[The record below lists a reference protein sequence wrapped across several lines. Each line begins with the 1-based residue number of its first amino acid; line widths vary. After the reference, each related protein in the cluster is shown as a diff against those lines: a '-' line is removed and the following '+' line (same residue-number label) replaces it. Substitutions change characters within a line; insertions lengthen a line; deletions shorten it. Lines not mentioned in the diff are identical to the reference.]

1 MLTVT
6 PEAETWITSQLSEA
20 KAPENAALRL
30 FAEEGK
36 INMGIAEP
44 KPTDQTFEKD
54 GQTYLTVGP
63 DAAAALADKTLCCQD
78 TGNGASLAIAPNEQ
92 G

>member
-20 KAPENAALRL
+20 NAPEQAALRL

-44 KPTDQTFEKD
+44 GPKDQTFEKD
-54 GQTYLTVGP
+54 GQTFLAVGP
-63 DAAAALADKTLCCQD
+63 DAAAALSGKTLCCQD
-78 TGNGASLAIAPNEQ
+78 TGNGASLAIAPGQ
-92 G
+92 QP

>member
-6 PEAETWITSQLSEA
+6 PEAETWITSQLSDV
-20 KAPENAALRL
+20 KAPEHTALRL

-44 KPTDQTFEKD
+44 GPKDQTFEKD
-54 GQTYLTVGP
+54 GNTFLAVDP
-63 DAAAALADKTLCCQD
+63 EAAAALSDKTLCCQD
-78 TGNGASLAIAPNEQ
+78 TGDGASLAIAPAQNP
-92 G
+92 